1 MSLKAGEKNQLIFA
15 SEPSDQLLG
24 TSEPTNQMQCTSEF
38 TKQLLCTSETPRQL
52 LVTSEAIKQLLRTS
66 KPTSELLSSSEP
78 PHQLCSSSESA
89 SAFNTT
95 KQLSCSERACSKPTG
110 TYQLSTS
117 SESNSQMYYGSSV
130 CMNKSNSLEPVK
142 LPVLSSSMIR
152 SECWSSESEASD
164 EDLDKIEIR
173 LRNGCCYCL
182 FLLHFYDFYMF

>member
-24 TSEPTNQMQCTSEF
+24 TSEPTIQMQCTSEF

-52 LVTSEAIKQLLRTS
+52 LLTSEATKQLLRTS

-89 SAFNTT
+89 RAFNTT
-95 KQLSCSERACSKPTG
+95 KQLSCSER
-110 TYQLSTS
+110 S

-152 SECWSSESEASD
+152 SECWSSESEGSD